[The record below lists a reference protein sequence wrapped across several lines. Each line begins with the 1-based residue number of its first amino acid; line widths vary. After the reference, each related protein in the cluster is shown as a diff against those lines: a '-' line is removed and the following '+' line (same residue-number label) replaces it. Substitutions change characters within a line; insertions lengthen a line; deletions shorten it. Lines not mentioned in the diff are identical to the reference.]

1 MNKNELNLPVNNE
14 LYVEEEIDVT
24 KSNENKT
31 VDDPRRGAKTLESE
45 WIFPDNISICSENA
59 SIESRG
65 SEVTREEEIFWEIHA
80 QHDLHRII
88 DTETI
93 LLHLETQERRMRLI
107 NPLM

>member
-1 MNKNELNLPVNNE
+1 MSPYRIGYGYRRTAGWLMNKNELNLPVNNE

-45 WIFPDNISICSENA
+45 WISPDNISICSENA

-65 SEVTREEEIFWEIHA
+65 SEVTRE
-80 QHDLHRII
+80 
-88 DTETI
+88 
-93 LLHLETQERRMRLI
+93 
-107 NPLM
+107 